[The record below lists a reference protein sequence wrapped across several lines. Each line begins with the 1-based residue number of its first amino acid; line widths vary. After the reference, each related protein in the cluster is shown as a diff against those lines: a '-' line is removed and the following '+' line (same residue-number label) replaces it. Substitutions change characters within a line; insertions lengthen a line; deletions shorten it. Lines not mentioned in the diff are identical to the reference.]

1 MVASRLKAIWSYR
14 GFIAGSVRREIQ
26 ARYRSSLLGAF
37 WIVASP
43 IASIVIYTVI
53 FSEIMHSRLPGVD
66 LKFAYSIYLCSGILT
81 WNFFTEVVTRCQAV
95 FLEHANL
102 LKKLSFP
109 RICLPV
115 VVVASASFNFAVIF
129 VIFLFFLFLS
139 DSWPGFSL
147 IPFFLVLCLQIAM
160 ATGLGI
166 LLGVL
171 NVFFRDVGHLVG
183 IVMQFWFWATPI
195 VYPLGILSERIQPWV
210 ERNPLTPLMTAYQQ
224 IFIWHKWPPWESLVP
239 SAFTALFLCLFAW
252 MLFQRRAGEMVD
264 EL

>member
-53 FSEIMHSRLPGVD
+53 FAEIMHTRLPGVD
-66 LKFAYSIYLCSGILT
+66 LKFAYSIYLCAGILT
-81 WNFFTEVVTRCQAV
+81 WNFFTEVVTRCQTV

-115 VVVASASFNFAVIF
+115 VVLASASFNFVIILA
-129 VIFLFFLFLS
+129 IFLFFLLVS
-139 DSWPGFSL
+139 GSWPGFPL
-147 IPFFLVLCLQIAM
+147 LAFFVVLAVQIAL

-166 LLGVL
+166 VLGVL
-171 NVFFRDVGHLVG
+171 NVFFRDVGHLFS
-183 IVMQFWFWATPI
+183 IVLQFWFWATPI
-195 VYPLGILSERIQPWV
+195 VYPLGILSERIRPWV
-210 ERNPLTPLMTAYQQ
+210 ERNPMTPLMSAYQQ
-224 IFIWHKWPPWESLVP
+224 IFTRGEWPAWQPLIPTVL
-239 SAFTALFLCLFAW
+239 TAAVLCLFALL
-252 MLFQRRAGEMVD
+252 LFQRRAGEMVD

>member
-14 GFIAGSVRREIQ
+14 GFIAGSVKREIQ

-37 WIVASP
+37 WIIASP

-53 FSEIMHSRLPGVD
+53 FSEVMHSKLPGVN

-81 WNFFTEVVTRCQAV
+81 WNFFIEVVSRCQTV
-95 FLEHANL
+95 FLEHATL
-102 LKKLSFP
+102 LKKLNFP

-129 VIFLFFLFLS
+129 VIFLFFLLLS
-139 DSWPGFSL
+139 GTLPGFPL
-147 IPFFLVLCLQIAM
+147 LAFFVVLALQIVF

-171 NVFFRDVGHLVG
+171 NVFFRDVGHLFG
-183 IVMQFWFWATPI
+183 IVLQFWFWATPI
-195 VYPLGILSERIQPWV
+195 VYPLGVLSERIQPWV
-210 ERNPLTPLMTAYQQ
+210 ARNPLTPMMSAYQQ
-224 IFIWHKWPPWESLVP
+224 IFTKGEWPLWQPLIP
-239 SAFTALFLCLFAW
+239 SAVVALLLCVCAW
-252 MLFQRRAGEMVD
+252 LLFQRRGGEMVD

>member
-1 MVASRLKAIWSYR
+1 MVASRIKAIWSYR
-14 GFIAGSVRREIQ
+14 GFIAGSVKREIQ

-37 WIVASP
+37 WIVANP

-53 FSEIMHSRLPGVD
+53 FSEIMHTRLPGVD

-81 WNFFTEVVTRCQAV
+81 WNFFIEVVSRCQTV
-95 FLEHANL
+95 FIEHGNL

-115 VVVASASFNFAVIF
+115 VVVASSSFNFAVIF
-129 VIFLFFLFLS
+129 AIFLFFLLLS
-139 DSWPGFSL
+139 GSWPGLPL
-147 IPFFLVLCLQIAM
+147 IAFFVVLGLQIMM

-171 NVFFRDVGHLVG
+171 NVFFRDVGHLFG
-183 IVMQFWFWATPI
+183 IALQFWFWATPI
-195 VYPLGILSERIQPWV
+195 VYPLGILSDRIRPWV
-210 ERNPLTPLMTAYQQ
+210 ELNPLTPLMSAYQQ
-224 IFIWHKWPPWESLVP
+224 IFTQGQWPHWQSLIP
-239 SAFTALFLCLFAW
+239 SAILALLLCLCAW
-252 MLFQRRAGEMVD
+252 MLFQRRGSEMVD

>member
-37 WIVASP
+37 WIIASP

-66 LKFAYSIYLCSGILT
+66 LKFAYSIYLCAGILT
-81 WNFFTEVVTRCQAV
+81 WNFFTEVVSRCQVV
-95 FLEHANL
+95 FLEHSNL

-129 VIFLFFLFLS
+129 AIFLLLS
-139 DSWPGFSL
+139 GNWPGFAL
-147 IPFFLVLCLQIAM
+147 VPFVGVLCLQIAM
-160 ATGLGI
+160 AAGLGI

-171 NVFFRDVGHLVG
+171 NVFFRDVGHLFG
-183 IVMQFWFWATPI
+183 IVLQFWFWATPI
-195 VYPLGILSERIQPWV
+195 VYPLNILSDRIRALV
-210 ERNPLTPLMTAYQQ
+210 ERNPMTPLMSAYQQ
-224 IFIWHKWPPWESLVP
+224 IFIWHKAPEWESLVP
-239 SAFTALFLCLFAW
+239 TAVAALLLCLFAW

>member
-26 ARYRSSLLGAF
+26 ARYRGSLLGAF

-43 IASIVIYTVI
+43 LASIFIYTVI
-53 FSEIMHSRLPGVD
+53 FAEVMRARLPGVD
-66 LKFAYSIYLCSGILT
+66 GKFAYSIYLCAGILT
-81 WNFFTEVVTRCQAV
+81 WSFFTEIVSRCQTV

-115 VVVASASFNFAVIF
+115 IVVLVASFNFLV
-129 VIFLFFLFLS
+129 VLLVFLAFLLLS
-139 DSWPGFSL
+139 GNWPGLSL
-147 IPFFLVLCLQIAM
+147 LAFFLVLALQVMM
-160 ATGLGI
+160 ATGLGV

-171 NVFFRDVGHLVG
+171 NVFFRDVGHLFG
-183 IVMQFWFWATPI
+183 IVLQFWFWATPI
-195 VYPLGILSERIQPWV
+195 VYPLGILSDAIRPWI
-210 ERNPLTPLMTAYQQ
+210 ERNPVTPMMSAYQQ
-224 IFIWHKWPPWESLVP
+224 VFTRGEWPLWQALLP
-239 SAFTALFLCLFAW
+239 SAAFALVCCVLAWLLFR
-252 MLFQRRAGEMVD
+252 RRAGEMVD